1 MLTNSELNQIKNFLA
16 LYGKKDSQLSLVT
29 SVDNADYVA
38 LVHGGKNVR
47 ITVEL
52 LQKAMLAGFVDPDN
66 PAFSSLWDNVP
77 QEDSSNPVRSSG
89 IWHAINDNDVINTNQ
104 IKNNAVTSA
113 KIKNGEVKTNN
124 IADKNVTEAKLS
136 DDINNA
142 ISKYAHT
149 LSITGKS
156 LREIGSLDSSDILES
171 TFSTTH
177 RITYFGDRSAQSVT
191 PSSQNTSSNV
201 GQDTISG
208 NTWTLAPTVGNH
220 ILSHTSTYNGV
231 TPSNVSATIALNLRK
246 YFGFVP
252 DNIIMQGN
260 TIILKYLMDNKDTVT
275 NSQFSNSVGCTVDI
289 KANGTGKKYVYFA
302 VPVGMP
308 ISLVTQ
314 TASQL
319 EFQLNTPISMENI
332 YVLQGRSYTYLL
344 YKSVEKPD
352 SDRAKNV
359 RIS

>member
-1 MLTNSELNQIKNFLA
+1 MLTSSELNQIKNFLA
-16 LYGKKDSQLSLVT
+16 LYGKKDSQLSPVT
-29 SVDNADYVA
+29 TIGDTDYVSI
-38 LVHGGKNVR
+38 VQDSKNVT
-47 ITVEL
+47 ITMEL
-52 LQKAMLAGFVDPDN
+52 LRQAIFQKIIDDDILSIVDSTPTEN
-66 PAFSSLWDNVP
+66 SRKL
-77 QEDSSNPVRSSG
+77 VRSSG
-89 IWHAINDNDVINTNQ
+89 VYDAINNSKVIHEHQ
-104 IKNNAVTSA
+104 LDDAAVSTRTIQDDAVSTS
-113 KIKNGEVKTNN
+113 K
-124 IADKNVTEAKLS
+124 IADKNVTEDKLS

-156 LREIGSLDSSDILES
+156 LREIGSSDSSDILES

-191 PSSQNTSSNV
+191 PSYQNTFSNTE
-201 GQDTISG
+201 QDTISG
-208 NTWTLAPTVGNH
+208 NTWTLAPTVGHH
-220 ILSHTSTYNGV
+220 ILSHTSTYNRV
-231 TPSNVSATIALNLRK
+231 TPSNASAIIALNLRK

-260 TIILKYLMDNKDTVT
+260 TIILKYLMNNKDTVT
-275 NSQFSNSVGCTVDI
+275 NSQFSDSVGCTVDI

-319 EFQLNTPISMENI
+319 EFQLETPISMANV
-332 YVLQGRSYTYLL
+332 YVLPDKSYTYLL

>member
-16 LYGKKDSQLSLVT
+16 LYGKKDSQLSPVT
-29 SVDNADYVA
+29 TVDNTDYIAIVQNDTN
-38 LVHGGKNVR
+38 KNVT
-47 ITVEL
+47 ITIEL
-52 LQKAMLAGFVDPDN
+52 LKKAVLEGLVNDDVFDLLIDAEPTK
-66 PAFSSLWDNVP
+66 
-77 QEDSSNPVRSSG
+77 DSRKLVRSNG
-89 IWHAINDNDVINTNQ
+89 IWHAINDNDVIDTNQ
-104 IKNNAVTSA
+104 IRNNAVTSA
-113 KIKNGEVKTNN
+113 KIKNDEVKTNN

-156 LREIGSLDSSDILES
+156 LREIGSSDSLDILES

-191 PSSQNTSSNV
+191 PSYQNTFSNTE
-201 GQDTISG
+201 QDTISG

-220 ILSHTSTYNGV
+220 ILSHTSTYNGI

-252 DNIIMQGN
+252 DDIIMQGN

-275 NSQFSNSVGCTVDI
+275 NSHFSNSVECTKDI
-289 KANGTGKKYVYFA
+289 KTNGTGKKYVYFA
-302 VPVGMP
+302 VPVSMP
-308 ISLVTQ
+308 IHLVTQ

-319 EFQLNTPISMENI
+319 EFQLETPISMENV
-332 YVLQGRSYTYLL
+332 YVLPDKSYTYLL